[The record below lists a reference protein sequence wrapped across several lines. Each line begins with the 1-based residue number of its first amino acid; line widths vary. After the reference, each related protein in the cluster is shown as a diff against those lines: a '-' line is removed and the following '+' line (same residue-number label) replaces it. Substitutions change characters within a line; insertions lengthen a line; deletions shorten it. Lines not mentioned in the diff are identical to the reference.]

1 MPNHKRAFI
10 DFYGEHKISPVS
22 QNISDLKAHFD
33 RREALYRHLGVIP
46 SFVQGK
52 SVIEFGPGS
61 GHNALYTASLMP
73 SRYVFVE
80 GNPTGLEETKKKLE
94 NAPFNTEFVKSHIE
108 SFETDER
115 FDMVL
120 CEGVLP
126 WQNDPTGMMQKVAE
140 FVAPGGILIVTTNNE
155 VSALSETLRQLQ
167 AALIVDKSLPI
178 MAQVEQL
185 LPVFKEDLNSLKGM
199 SRPQEDWIL
208 DQILQPFIGSTFSI
222 EHAIRAVDGKFDV
235 YSASPN
241 FLIDWAWYKEVPTSP
256 QTPNELGIST
266 FRQNIHNF
274 LDYRY
279 TFPARSEKDN
289 LHLDDLINE
298 LTKNELLLE
307 NSGDHK
313 YLPTIQSQ
321 LAELTKEVRTFS
333 SDTAECL
340 EDFANCLDQFVET
353 GKFPTP
359 RKFSPFFGRGQ
370 QYLSFIK
377 K

>member
-52 SVIEFGPGS
+52 SVVEFGPGS

-80 GNPTGLEETKKKLE
+80 GNPTGLEETQKKLE
-94 NAPFNTEFVKSHIE
+94 DAPFDTEFVKSHIE

-115 FDMVL
+115 FDIVL

-126 WQNDPTGMMQKVAE
+126 WQKDPAGMMQNVAK

-199 SRPQEDWIL
+199 SRPHEDWIL

-222 EHAIRAVDGKFDV
+222 EHA
-235 YSASPN
+235 
-241 FLIDWAWYKEVPTSP
+241 
-256 QTPNELGIST
+256 
-266 FRQNIHNF
+266 
-274 LDYRY
+274 
-279 TFPARSEKDN
+279 
-289 LHLDDLINE
+289 
-298 LTKNELLLE
+298 
-307 NSGDHK
+307 SG
-313 YLPTIQSQ
+313 Q
-321 LAELTKEVRTFS
+321 
-333 SDTAECL
+333 
-340 EDFANCLDQFVET
+340 
-353 GKFPTP
+353 
-359 RKFSPFFGRGQ
+359 
-370 QYLSFIK
+370 
-377 K
+377 